1 MMKNKEK
8 LKKYLLF
15 LAIFIIITLGIILII
30 HQKEYQSLI
39 RNYNQKIVSI
49 ISLVKEKYPSI
60 TENELLEIL
69 NSLKKDDSIL
79 DKYYIDLTKESVI
92 LENETIY
99 QRFIIINIL
108 LYLFIITFLLFI
120 FNSYNKS
127 QNKEL
132 KKIIKY
138 LEKISNKDYSL
149 EINELSED
157 ELSILKN
164 ELYKITIMLKETA
177 ENSKK
182 DKLELKKSLENISHQ
197 LKTPLTSILIMLDN
211 LEDNELDDHLREEFL
226 RDIKREINNINFLV
240 QNLLKLSKFDVNAIN
255 FTKNKFKISDLLN
268 DCIKN
273 VATLSELKNV
283 AIKLIMKTDF
293 VVNLDY
299 RWNIEAITN
308 ILKNCIEYSENNS
321 QIILNVVDNNAYT
334 KITIKD
340 FGQGISKEDLPHIFE
355 RFYKGKSSSFD
366 SVGIGL
372 SLAKTIIE
380 KDNGSI
386 NVLPDD
392 DGTIFEIKYYK
403 I

>member
-1 MMKNKEK
+1 MMKNKVK

-15 LAIFIIITLGIILII
+15 LAIFIIITFGIILMI

-39 RNYNQKIVSI
+39 KNYNQKIASM
-49 ISLVKEKYPSI
+49 ISLVKEKYPAI
-60 TENELLEIL
+60 NENELLEIL
-69 NSLKKDDSIL
+69 NSQEKNNTIL
-79 DKYYIDLTKESVI
+79 DKYYIDLAKESVI
-92 LENETIY
+92 LENKAIY
-99 QRFIIINIL
+99 QKFIIINVCI
-108 LYLFIITFLLFI
+108 YLFVIAFLLFI
-120 FNSYNKS
+120 FNLYNKS
-127 QNKEL
+127 QDKEL

-177 ENSKK
+177 ENSQK
-182 DKLELKKSLENISHQ
+182 DKLELKKSLEDISHQ

-211 LEDNELDDHLREEFL
+211 LEDNELDGHLREEFL
-226 RDIKREINNINFLV
+226 RDIKREVNNINFLV

-273 VATLSELKNV
+273 VATLSELKNIT
-283 AIKLIMKTDF
+283 IKLVLKKNFI
-293 VVNLDY
+293 VNLDY
-299 RWNIEAITN
+299 HWNREAITN
-308 ILKNCIEYSENNS
+308 ILKNCIEYSENNG
-321 QIILNVVDNNAYT
+321 QIILNVEDNNAYT
-334 KITIKD
+334 KITIED
-340 FGQGISKEDLPHIFE
+340 FGKGISKEDLPHIFE
-355 RFYKGKSSSFD
+355 RFYKGKLSSSD

-380 KDNGSI
+380 KDNGNI
-386 NVLPDD
+386 NVFSNNN
-392 DGTIFEIKYYK
+392 GTIFEIKYYK

>member
-1 MMKNKEK
+1 MMKNKVK

-15 LAIFIIITLGIILII
+15 LAIFIIITFGIILMI

-39 RNYNQKIVSI
+39 KNYNQKIASM
-49 ISLVKEKYPSI
+49 ISLVKEKYPAI
-60 TENELLEIL
+60 NENELLEIL
-69 NSLKKDDSIL
+69 NSQEKNNTIL
-79 DKYYIDLTKESVI
+79 DKYYIDLAKESVI
-92 LENETIY
+92 LENKAIY
-99 QRFIIINIL
+99 QKFIIINVCI
-108 LYLFIITFLLFI
+108 YLFVIAFLLFI
-120 FNSYNKS
+120 FNLYNKS
-127 QNKEL
+127 QDKEL

-177 ENSKK
+177 ENSQK
-182 DKLELKKSLENISHQ
+182 DKLELKKSLEDISHQ

-211 LEDNELDDHLREEFL
+211 LEDNELDGHLREEFL
-226 RDIKREINNINFLV
+226 RDIKREVNNINFLV

-293 VVNLDY
+293 IINLDY

-308 ILKNCIEYSENNS
+308 ILKNCIEYSENNG
-321 QIILNVVDNNAYT
+321 QIILNVEDNNAYT
-334 KITIKD
+334 KITIED
-340 FGQGISKEDLPHIFE
+340 FGKGISKEDLPHIFE
-355 RFYKGKSSSFD
+355 RFYKGKLSSSD
-366 SVGIGL
+366 SVGIG
-372 SLAKTIIE
+372 
-380 KDNGSI
+380 
-386 NVLPDD
+386 
-392 DGTIFEIKYYK
+392 
-403 I
+403 